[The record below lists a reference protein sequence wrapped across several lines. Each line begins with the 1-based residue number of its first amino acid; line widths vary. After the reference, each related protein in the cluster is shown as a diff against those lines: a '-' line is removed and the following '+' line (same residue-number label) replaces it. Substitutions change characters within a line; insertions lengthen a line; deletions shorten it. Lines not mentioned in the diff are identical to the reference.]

1 MALKSVHLASTHR
14 AGDPRIFHKECR
26 TLAEAGY
33 EVVLVVP
40 HERDEVVGGVQIR
53 AVPVPASGKDRLRHT
68 LRDVYRRAL
77 AEGPDAVYHL
87 HDAELLPAGLAL
99 KARGR
104 RVVYDAHEDTPKQVR
119 YQHWIPR
126 RMRPPVALGY
136 AALERLAGRLFD
148 GIITAEPPNAERF
161 PSEKVVVIHN
171 YPIVSELEQA
181 GAVPYAD
188 RDALV
193 VYVGSISRVRGA
205 EEMVRMMRWLPDALR
220 AELVLA
226 GGHHP
231 ASLRDALGALAGPV
245 RLTQTGYVDRPGVAE
260 ILARAR
266 VGLAVLHPVQ
276 KYVEA
281 YPTKLFEYMAAGL
294 PVVVSDFPGWRAIVD
309 EAGCGLAVD
318 PLDEAAL
325 AGAVR
330 WLLEHPA
337 EAEAM
342 GRRGQAAVRERY
354 GWAHEGRR
362 LVGFYE
368 RLAAGLPP
376 AA

>member
-1 MALKSVHLASTHR
+1 MRKSVHLATTHR
-14 AGDPRIFHKECR
+14 ASDPRIFQKECR
-26 TLAEAGY
+26 SLARAGY
-33 EVVLVVP
+33 EVVYIVP
-40 HERDEVVGGVQIR
+40 HDQDEVVDGVQIH
-53 AVPVPASGKDRLRHT
+53 AVPLPASGRERLLHT
-68 LRDVYRRAL
+68 TRAVYRRAL
-77 AEGPDAVYHL
+77 AEEPEAVYHL
-87 HDAELLPAGLAL
+87 HEAELLLAGLVL

-104 RVVYDAHEDTPKQVR
+104 RVIYDAHEDTPKQVH

-126 RMRPPVALGY
+126 WMRPLVAVGY
-136 AALERLAGRLFD
+136 ATLERLAGQFFD
-148 GIITAEPPNAERF
+148 GIITAEPPNSERF
-161 PSEKVVVIHN
+161 PQEKVAVIHN

-181 GAVPYAD
+181 GSVPYAE

-205 EEMVRMMRWLPDALR
+205 AEMVSMMRQLPDGLG
-220 AELVLA
+220 AELLLA
-226 GGHHP
+226 GGYHP
-231 ASLRDALGALAGPV
+231 ASLREALGALAGPI
-245 RLTQTGYVDRPGVAE
+245 RLTQTGYMDRWGVAN

-294 PVVVSDFPGWRAIVD
+294 PVVISDFPVWRAIVE

-318 PLDEAAL
+318 PLDE
-325 AGAVR
+325 GAIAQAVQ

-342 GRRGQAAVRERY
+342 GRRGQVAVRERY
-354 GWAHEGRR
+354 SWAHEGPR
-362 LVGFYE
+362 LVDFYE
-368 RLAAGLPP
+368 RLAAGLSPS
-376 AA
+376 A